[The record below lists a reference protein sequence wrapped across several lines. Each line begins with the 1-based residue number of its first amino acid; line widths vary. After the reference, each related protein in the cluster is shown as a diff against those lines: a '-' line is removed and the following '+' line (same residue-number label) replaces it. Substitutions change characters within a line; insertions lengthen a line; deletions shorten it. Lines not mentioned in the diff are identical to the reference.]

1 MIVTTSRDV
10 IWESR
15 HYTKLRSL
23 KGVLNMILKINGST
37 YDEIH
42 NTIVNSENVF
52 DVISRKIENLHFD
65 FNENCNL
72 VRNSVHDELELAS
85 TIFDLNVLRTSA
97 KVFEI
102 VSDNVLNFIDFSIQ
116 HMPDILNLIV
126 GLII

>member
-1 MIVTTSRDV
+1 
-10 IWESR
+10 
-15 HYTKLRSL
+15 
-23 KGVLNMILKINGST
+23 MILKINGST

-52 DVISRKIENLHFD
+52 DVISRKIENLPFD